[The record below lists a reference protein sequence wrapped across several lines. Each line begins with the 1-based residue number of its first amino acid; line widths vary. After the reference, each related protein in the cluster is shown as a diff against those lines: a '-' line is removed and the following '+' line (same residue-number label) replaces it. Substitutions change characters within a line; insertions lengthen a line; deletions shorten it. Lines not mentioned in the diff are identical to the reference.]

1 VTAFSP
7 HRGDGPSNP
16 VTFARKLP
24 LILAKGWRSFVDTPS
39 YQVPGEFRMKKKAKA
54 IDVERRETWQ
64 GQGVRLEIVA
74 KPLPDGQWCL
84 SVINE
89 RGVFSIWYELFP
101 TAEVAFGVARK
112 AIEEEG
118 VEDFVSIEGFEY
130 LDEEPMASKT
140 ELN

>member
-1 VTAFSP
+1 
-7 HRGDGPSNP
+7 
-16 VTFARKLP
+16 
-24 LILAKGWRSFVDTPS
+24 
-39 YQVPGEFRMKKKAKA
+39 MKQKAKA
-54 IDVERRETWQ
+54 IDLERRETWQ

-89 RGVFSIWYELFP
+89 RGIFSTWHEFFP
-101 TAEVAFGVARK
+101 TAEVALGVARK

-130 LDEEPMASKT
+130 LDEELFASKT
-140 ELN
+140 RLN